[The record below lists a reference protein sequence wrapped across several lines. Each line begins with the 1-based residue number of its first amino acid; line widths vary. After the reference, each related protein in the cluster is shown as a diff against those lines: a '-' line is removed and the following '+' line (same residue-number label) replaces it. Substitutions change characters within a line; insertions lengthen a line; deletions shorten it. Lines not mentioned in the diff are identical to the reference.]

1 MDEFYTRGTANEGI
15 RIDLYL
21 PNGDKSDHW
30 IEMRGVYSDEY
41 RRAYRRL
48 MAKIS
53 DAAKGD
59 DTESRSKRL
68 YDYEIEL
75 LSYLV
80 KGWSFDKKPTQ
91 KNIIYFLME
100 APQVADSLD
109 FVANDNKVFLEKKLL
124 ASSNGVS

>member
-91 KNIIYFLME
+91 KNIINFLME